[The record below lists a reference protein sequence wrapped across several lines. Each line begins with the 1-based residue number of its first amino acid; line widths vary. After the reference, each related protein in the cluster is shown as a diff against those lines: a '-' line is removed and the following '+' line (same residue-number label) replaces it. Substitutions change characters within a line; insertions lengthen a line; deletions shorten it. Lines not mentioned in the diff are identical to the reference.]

1 MEIKKSLYRSKLNT
15 FQNEWRIKATCWNH
29 NQSWYRTFI
38 FLSSFS
44 TGPYSRY
51 SLSNNIVLCSNRPD
65 QPVNVTENDIERF
78 IACLLYMPII
88 KLPSTRNYWSSSLAV
103 PQVANL
109 VPVSQFE
116 ELKEFLHFSDSTN
129 ATTSDRINKI
139 YPVVDKLNE
148 RIQLLPIEESLA
160 VDKQIVP
167 FKGWHSMKQYN
178 PKKPRKWAFK
188 VFVLSGVSRCCY
200 KFEIFTG
207 TSDNVCAPD
216 EPDLGAK

>member
-1 MEIKKSLYRSKLNT
+1 M
-15 FQNEWRIKATCWNH
+15 
-29 NQSWYRTFI
+29 
-38 FLSSFS
+38 
-44 TGPYSRY
+44 
-51 SLSNNIVLCSNRPD
+51 
-65 QPVNVTENDIERF
+65 
-78 IACLLYMPII
+78 ACLLCMPII

-129 ATTSDRINKI
+129 ATTSDKINKI

-167 FKGWHSMKQYN
+167 FKG
-178 PKKPRKWAFK
+178 
-188 VFVLSGVSRCCY
+188 
-200 KFEIFTG
+200 
-207 TSDNVCAPD
+207 
-216 EPDLGAK
+216 